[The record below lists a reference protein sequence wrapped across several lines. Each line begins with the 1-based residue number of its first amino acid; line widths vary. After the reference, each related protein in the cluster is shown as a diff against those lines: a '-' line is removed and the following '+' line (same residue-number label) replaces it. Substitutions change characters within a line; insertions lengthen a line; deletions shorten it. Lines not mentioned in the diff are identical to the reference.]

1 MDKYD
6 VAPLKIQVSS
16 FEELILITSS
26 MRSPMINIDE
36 EKKLAFSFMTM
47 IASLAPVIYFCKLDE
62 IPKAKFA
69 HINRITGKIRFSDE
83 LSTEPNEVSILL
95 VKIKASNLFSE
106 R

>member
-36 EKKLAFSFMTM
+36 EKKLAFSFMTI

-95 VKIKASNLFSE
+95 VKVKSGEAFKPE
-106 R
+106 